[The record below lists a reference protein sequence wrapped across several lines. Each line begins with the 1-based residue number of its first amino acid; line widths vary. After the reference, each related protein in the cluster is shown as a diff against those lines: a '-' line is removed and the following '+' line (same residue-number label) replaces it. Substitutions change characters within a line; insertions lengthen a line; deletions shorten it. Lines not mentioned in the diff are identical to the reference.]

1 MRILI
6 FIISLAVLT
15 LSCTSENKSNQE
27 QKASFNEDLSKELL
41 ELKEIDQL
49 AAKNA
54 RPPKGYNH
62 LSSEEWVAKKDSI
75 FRTHKIRLEEIL
87 NQYGYPGYDLVGE
100 KAEQAYWVM
109 VQHSDFD
116 PEFQK
121 KVLVELEKQ
130 VQKDNANSRNFGLL
144 TDRVKINTGQKQ
156 IYGTQVTYIS
166 EKCQAIPKPLEDSTN
181 VNKRRAEVGLPPIE
195 EYLNMMSE
203 MHFEMNKENMIN
215 RGLTGPYQYPTESN

>member
-1 MRILI
+1 MRKLIL
-6 FIISLAVLT
+6 IISLGLLLT
-15 LSCTSENKSNQE
+15 NCTSEKKSDKE
-27 QKASFNEDLSKELL
+27 QKVEFNEELANELL

-54 RPPKGYNH
+54 HPPKEYGH
-62 LSSEEWVAKKDSI
+62 LTSEEWNAKKDSI
-75 FRTHKIRLEEIL
+75 YRTHKTRLVEIL

-121 KVLVELEKQ
+121 KVLLELEKQ
-130 VQKDNANSRNFGLL
+130 VQKENANSRNFGLL

-166 EKCQAIPKPLEDSTN
+166 EKCQAIPKPLEDSAN

-195 EYLNMMSE
+195 EYLNMMSQ
-203 MHFEMNKENMIN
+203 MHFEMNKENMIK
-215 RGLTGPYQYPTESN
+215 RGITEPYVYQVTQ

>member
-1 MRILI
+1 MRKII
-6 FIISLAVLT
+6 FIISLGII
-15 LSCTSENKSNQE
+15 LSNCTSKNNNDKE
-27 QKASFNEDLSKELL
+27 QKVEFNEALASELL

-54 RPPKGYNH
+54 HPPKEYGH
-62 LSSEEWVAKKDSI
+62 LTSEEWNAKKDSI
-75 FRTHKIRLEEIL
+75 YRTHKTRLEEIL

-121 KVLVELEKQ
+121 KVLLELEKQ
-130 VQKDNANSRNFGLL
+130 VQKENANSRNFGLL

-166 EKCQAIPKPLEDSTN
+166 EKCQAIPKPLEDSAN

-195 EYLNMMSE
+195 EYLNMMSQ
-203 MHFEMNKENMIN
+203 MHFEMNKENMIK
-215 RGLTGPYQYPTESN
+215 RGVKEPFVYQVPQ